1 MDWDDLKIVHAIAKH
16 GSLSAAAR
24 ALGTTQ
30 PTVSRRLSSLEKSI
44 GGKLF
49 ERVADGLVPN
59 ALCATFIEPLDQM
72 DQQAQTVE
80 RRIAGRDTGLQGA
93 ITLTS
98 LGWFGDD
105 ILAPLLARFT
115 ARHKLVTIDLIND
128 PRRFNLAR
136 READIA
142 VRIGNFDQEDL
153 VERKVADIS
162 YGLYASLPYLERHGE
177 PDFARK
183 CAGHLVT
190 SLVDSPIEVVHI
202 EWLKLIAARAQV
214 VLRTNS
220 IQSHIAT
227 VEAGEAMA
235 VLPRVLGD
243 RRPGLR
249 RITPPEP
256 EPAQPVKMGVHADLR
271 DTPRIR
277 NLIDFLVS
285 ELKARASE
293 LRPS

>member
-1 MDWDDLKIVHAIAKH
+1 
-16 GSLSAAAR
+16 
-24 ALGTTQ
+24 
-30 PTVSRRLSSLEKSI
+30 VSRRLSALEKSI

-49 ERVADGLVPN
+49 EREPHGLVPS
-59 ALCATFIEPLDQM
+59 ALCATFLESLDQM
-72 DQQAQTVE
+72 DKHAQAVE
-80 RRIAGRDTGLQGA
+80 RRIAGRDTGLQGN

-105 ILAPLLARFT
+105 ILAPLLARFA

-128 PRRFNLAR
+128 PRRFNLSR

-142 VRIGNFDQEDL
+142 VRIGGFDQEDL
-153 VERKVADIS
+153 VERKVADVS
-162 YGLYASLPYLERHGE
+162 YGLYASSAYLKRHGA

-183 CAGHLVT
+183 CAGHLVA
-190 SLVDSPIEVVHI
+190 SLVESPIQVVHI
-202 EWLKLIAARAQV
+202 EWLKAIASRAQV

-220 IQSHIAT
+220 IQSHIAA
-227 VEAGEAMA
+227 VEMGEAMA

-249 RITPPEP
+249 RIEPPQPEP
-256 EPAQPVKMGVHADLR
+256 FQPVKMGVHADLR

-277 NLIDFLVS
+277 SLIDFLVD
-285 ELKARASE
+285 ELKARGHE
-293 LRPS
+293 LHPS